1 MGEPAGAPRRILVR
15 GCSGSG
21 KTTVAAT
28 LAGRLGVPHVELDA
42 LFHQPGWHPRDH
54 DEFCVDVAERTTSDG
69 WVVDGNYD
77 SKGVQDV
84 VASHVQLVVW
94 LDLPRWVTL
103 ARVVRRTIARG
114 LLRRELWN
122 GNRES
127 LASLFRRD
135 PEDNIVLWTWRMWPN
150 YHEQALAAR
159 EDPRW
164 AHAEV
169 VRLTSQDEVDDF
181 LANRDG

>member
-21 KTTVAAT
+21 KTTVATT
-28 LAGRLGVPHVELDA
+28 LAGQLGVPHVELDA
-42 LFHQPGWHPRDH
+42 LFHQPGWEPRDP
-54 DEFCVDVAERTTSDG
+54 EAFRADVAARTAGDG

-84 VASHVQLVVW
+84 VAPRVQLVVW
-94 LDLPRWVTL
+94 LDLPHWLTL
-103 ARVVRRTIARG
+103 ARVVGRTITRG
-114 LLRRELWN
+114 FLRRELWN

-150 YHEQALAAR
+150 YHEQAMAAR
-159 EDPRW
+159 EDTRW

-181 LANRDG
+181 LADWDG